1 MKIYLQVR
9 PDGVITDCITYPH
22 GDYVEHEMDY
32 IPQGINGGWFKL
44 IDGKVVEVPELKPVS
59 KDDEIEKLKQ
69 EDLNNKEAIAELYML
84 SMGGS

>member
-22 GDYVEHEMDY
+22 EGYIEHEVAY
-32 IPQGINGGWFKL
+32 IPQGINGGWFKFV
-44 IDGKVVEVPELKPVS
+44 DGQVVEVPELKPVS
-59 KDDEIEKLKQ
+59 RDDEIEKLKQ

-84 SMGGS
+84 SMGGL